1 MIPGDT
7 GFGDDGMMQGTS
19 PIFVQWKDGKKQ
31 IVYPEAVASA
41 KAIINGRK

>member
-1 MIPGDT
+1 MSFDNN
-7 GFGDDGMMQGTS
+7 GMVEGTT

-41 KAIINGRK
+41 KPIIHGRK